1 MENLILLDVYPASE
15 KIIKGY
21 EGKDLF
27 HALKEKGSNVIFCQ
41 NHTEAIK
48 KLKNMTIGNEVIIT
62 QGAGTTSELARKIS
76 NQ

>member
-1 MENLILLDVYPASE
+1 MLDIYPASE

-27 HALKEKGSNVIFCQ
+27 QALKKNGSKVVFCQ
-41 NHTEAIK
+41 NHTEVIE
-48 KLKNMTIGNEVIIT
+48 KLENMTEGNEVIIT